1 MEIVDTVTV
10 SGVQKDEITLTKI
23 EDSYRYG
30 PFSRAGAVITITEES
45 LHYRSSVFDGREHV
59 NHVQYP
65 CPDPL
70 AEPPPLPTEEQILA
84 AQPPARARDTFLY
97 FYDTSSLGVLNCN
110 VYRPTEPSSRIG
122 WINIGNVN
130 FPAGGNECTELPSAV
145 IRERYEA
152 FYVNR
157 YSDEMNSTYPPSD
170 PRAGQRIYPTV
181 HSWFVATG
189 RTPPNQLALVNK
201 GVATDFPTRL
211 KVVQGAFWIEKP
223 TLFAYVWSPGTRTA
237 LVNSAI
243 TGVQF
248 SWWQKFDTILDGRQ
262 IGPTGPAGCQ
272 GPIGNDGAPGDRGD
286 TGATGIQGATGPRG
300 NAGATGVA
308 GQRGATGVIGITGA
322 TGPCGTAG
330 EIGATGVAGVTGA
343 TGALGP
349 AGIVGA
355 TGLRG
360 MTGPTGTR
368 GATGPTG
375 PRGATGP
382 QVTLSGSNFISS
394 RPNIITGNVTIVDN
408 AVVGA
413 TVSLNT
419 QNLAADA
426 NFTNALITQLGLN
439 SSGQPV
445 NPTLRAK
452 FRALLLELLG

>member
-1 MEIVDTVTV
+1 VD
-10 SGVQKDEITLTKI
+10 
-23 EDSYRYG
+23 
-30 PFSRAGAVITITEES
+30 
-45 LHYRSSVFDGREHV
+45 
-59 NHVQYP
+59 
-65 CPDPL
+65 
-70 AEPPPLPTEEQILA
+70 
-84 AQPPARARDTFLY
+84 
-97 FYDTSSLGVLNCN
+97 
-110 VYRPTEPSSRIG
+110 
-122 WINIGNVN
+122 

-157 YSDEMNSTYPPSD
+157 YSDEMNSTYPTSD
-170 PRAGQRIYPTV
+170 PRAGQRRYPTV

-189 RTPPNQLALVNK
+189 RTPPNQLAFVNK

-211 KVVQGAFWIEKP
+211 KAVQGAFWIEKP
-223 TLFAYVWSPGTRTA
+223 TLFAYVWSPGTRTV
-237 LVNSAI
+237 LVNNEI
-243 TGVQF
+243 TYVQF

-272 GPIGNDGAPGDRGD
+272 GPIGNDGAPGARGD
-286 TGATGIQGATGPRG
+286 TGATGVPGATGSRG
-300 NAGATGVA
+300 STGATGVT

-330 EIGATGVAGVTGA
+330 EIGATGVVGVTGA
-343 TGALGP
+343 TGVLGP
-349 AGIVGA
+349 RGTAGA

-360 MTGPTGTR
+360 ITGPTGVR

-375 PRGATGP
+375 PQGATGP

-408 AVVGA
+408 TVVGA

-426 NFTNALITQLGLN
+426 NFTNALITQLSLN